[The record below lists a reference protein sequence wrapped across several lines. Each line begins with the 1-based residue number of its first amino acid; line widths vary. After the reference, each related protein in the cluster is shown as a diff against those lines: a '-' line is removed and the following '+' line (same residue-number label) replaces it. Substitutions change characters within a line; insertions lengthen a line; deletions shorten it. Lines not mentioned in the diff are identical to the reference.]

1 MEVYEALRE
10 QTAYDAQFTIRALGI
25 QLLVNLVV
33 SIFVLGCVSW
43 LRPRHYLAS
52 PATKSSITTDTGK
65 TNSELGWFDWIK
77 QLARV
82 SDDFLIDRIGFD
94 AVMFLRFMRTLRNLL
109 IIMTIVAVAILMPLN
124 VLATQHTGDW
134 PPIAF
139 DIGFLSISSINLVA
153 GKEPLNPQDNWYWP
167 PVVATWLFTILILVF
182 LHRAS
187 NDYLIMRKQFYSA
200 PAYNLS
206 SRSILISNIPKNIR
220 SSEEFKTWLESTCN
234 IHYPIQQ
241 IHIGQDNP
249 KLMSLVR
256 KYKKA
261 VCRLEDALAAY
272 ARDASGRRPIV
283 RTIKSWF
290 SCFPGST
297 GKKKQ
302 LETIDHYTKQV
313 SDLYH
318 AIRHLPANKNINT
331 TDYGWVTFSS
341 TAWAQSALQSLNKR
355 KVAHAT
361 AQVSPPA
368 NDLIWSNM
376 SISREKR
383 VRKLW
388 IGRAFFTAF
397 TIAWTLP
404 VAALAMISNIV
415 NMIRMYPESKAYID
429 KYWFILGLVEAY
441 IAPCTMAILFFA
453 LPRFF
458 RRLVNSQGYLTRS
471 HADQKVLIMLYTFFI
486 ANHLVVFTITSVFL
500 GIYGQLR
507 QLVLDGVLADEII
520 SEYVAQLAKNI
531 ADFSCFWINVVCVKA
546 FGVSLEVVQVIPV
559 VMIRLRRLF
568 IRSTPRRLKKLLSPP
583 NFEFAQNYNIV
594 LFFFTIALMYSTT
607 SPLVLPFALIYFSAA
622 SFVYKYMLMYIYVTK
637 VETGGSIWPA
647 VYHSTM
653 FSTVIF
659 QLVSAILIILKG
671 GFEQGCVI
679 LPLPVLTLIYQF
691 FYTRR
696 LNRIATSIIA
706 TMITHHAH
714 HNGNP
719 TWTLEY
725 QYCDPRLQDTHL
737 MPIIHS
743 NMRSLLGQIYPKY
756 KQGQVPLTS
765 TSDITTTTT
774 ATAAAADD
782 AISAVAQPSIHSTND
797 ICPINPNYNDDQ
809 HITLYNP
816 TDNRS
821 VMFQTVSD
829 AFYLHMTGDH
839 YNSNNASCTCCG
851 LTAAAAATTTM
862 PHDEKSDS
870 AVVDAPIHHA
880 NDSDFREPSAPP
892 VELLFSPPSSS
903 SKTDMISTA
912 QQHHHVPCTEVS
924 ELDWDRHVMTAQQHQ
939 HPAAPRL
946 SIGSELP
953 TYRDAMLDRPV
964 IVVSPASPSQ
974 HHPSTTQQQQQI
986 HMHPVQA
993 IPRRRHSDPAAYNNP
1008 PNDG

>member
-52 PATKSSITTDTGK
+52 PATKSSLTTDTGK
-65 TNSELGWFDWIK
+65 SNSELGWFDWIK

-94 AVMFLRFMRTLRNLL
+94 AV
-109 IIMTIVAVAILMPLN
+109 I
-124 VLATQHTGDW
+124 DW

-139 DIGFLSISSINLVA
+139 DIGFLSISGINLVA
-153 GKEPLNPQDNWYWP
+153 GKEPMHPEDNWYWP

-187 NDYLIMRKQFYSA
+187 NDYLVMRKQFYRA

-206 SRSILISNIPKNIR
+206 SRSILITNIPENVR
-220 SSEEFKTWLESTCN
+220 SSDEFKTWLESTCN

-272 ARDASGRRPIV
+272 ARGKKWHASGQRSIV
-283 RTIKSWF
+283 RTIKRWL
-290 SCFPGST
+290 SCFPGYN
-297 GKKKQ
+297 GKKQ

-318 AIRHLPANKNINT
+318 AIRHLPPNKNTNT

-341 TAWAQSALQSLNKR
+341 TAWAHNALQTLNKR

-376 SISREKR
+376 SIGRKKR

-388 IGRAFFTAF
+388 IGRVFFTAF
-397 TIAWTLP
+397 TVGWILP

-415 NMIRMYPESKAYID
+415 NMIRMYPESKEYID

-441 IAPCTMAILFFA
+441 IAPCVMAILFFA

-486 ANHLVVFTITSVFL
+486 ANHLVAFTIASVFL

-507 QLVLDGVLADEII
+507 QLVLDGILADEII

-568 IRSTPRRLKKLLSPP
+568 IRSTPRRIKKLLSPP

-607 SPLVLPFALIYFSAA
+607 SPLVLPFASIYFTAA

-653 FSTVIF
+653 FSTVLF

-696 LNRIATSIIA
+696 LNRIASSVVA
-706 TMITHHAH
+706 SMITHHSH
-714 HNGNP
+714 HHGNP
-719 TWTLEY
+719 TCTLEY

-743 NMRSLLGQIYPKY
+743 DMRSLLGQIYPKY
-756 KQGQVPLTS
+756 KQGQAPVNS
-765 TSDITTTTT
+765 TSDIIT
-774 ATAAAADD
+774 ATTAADD

-821 VMFQTVSD
+821 VIFQTVSD
-829 AFYLHMTGDH
+829 AFYLHMAGD
-839 YNSNNASCTCCG
+839 YNNASCTCCG
-851 LTAAAAATTTM
+851 VS
-862 PHDEKSDS
+862 HDRKSG
-870 AVVDAPIHHA
+870 AVDAPA
-880 NDSDFREPSAPP
+880 DTNDSDLREPSAPP
-892 VELLFSPPSSS
+892 VEVLFSPPSS
-903 SKTDMISTA
+903 SKTDMISTS
-912 QQHHHVPCTEVS
+912 QQHHHVPCSEVS
-924 ELDWDRHVMTAQQHQ
+924 ELDWNRHVMTAQQHQ
-939 HPAAPRL
+939 HPAVPRL

-964 IVVSPASPSQ
+964 IVVSPTSPSHQ
-974 HHPSTTQQQQQI
+974 HSPQQHQI
-986 HMHPVQA
+986 NMHPVQA
-993 IPRRRHSDPAAYNNP
+993 IPRRRHSDPAAYNNK
-1008 PNDG
+1008 NDG